1 MPRPKRCRRVC
12 SEPKYSYFDPEGIKN
27 PECVI
32 LSVDEYEV
40 IRLVD
45 YEKLN
50 HEQCAA
56 NMDISRT
63 TVTEIYESARFKISD
78 CIVNGKQLSI
88 SGGSYRICD
97 GSQSVCYGK
106 TCRKSEQNSKQNIVI
121 NADKPVK
128 IAVTYDNGA
137 IFPHFGHTGQFKVYE
152 ADKGIIK
159 NSEVIDAEVNGH
171 EGLTGLLS
179 ESGVDVLICGG
190 IGGGAQRALADAG
203 IKIYGGV
210 SGNADEAVRSLINGT
225 IEYSSG
231 LPCVSHSR
239 EAGSGCGNLC
249 RKKEDSA
256 DE

>member
-1 MPRPKRCRRVC
+1 M
-12 SEPKYSYFDPEGIKN
+12 
-27 PECVI
+27 I

-97 GSQSVCYGK
+97 GRQSVCYGK

-128 IAVTYDNGA
+128 IAVTYDNC
-137 IFPHFGHTGQFKVYE
+137 PVCPK
-152 ADKGIIK
+152 
-159 NSEVIDAEVNGH
+159 
-171 EGLTGLLS
+171 
-179 ESGVDVLICGG
+179 
-190 IGGGAQRALADAG
+190 
-203 IKIYGGV
+203 
-210 SGNADEAVRSLINGT
+210 
-225 IEYSSG
+225 
-231 LPCVSHSR
+231 
-239 EAGSGCGNLC
+239 
-249 RKKEDSA
+249 
-256 DE
+256 